1 MFHANPNN
9 NSCTEQLPD
18 KLQASLVNF
27 YYMWKKNRGHV
38 SLMQQQT
45 NQSRTSKSV
54 INSISEN
61 GNSNAKNTEN
71 GQSNEAD
78 VINLYVQVFL
88 ILKII
93 YVLHLYHGGGYGR
106 VVLIHFLKNS
116 SLVMVTS
123 S

>member
-1 MFHANPNN
+1 
-9 NSCTEQLPD
+9 
-18 KLQASLVNF
+18 
-27 YYMWKKNRGHV
+27 MWKKNRGHV